1 MVIDCRHVW
10 REISNYIEND
20 ISPELRAEIDEHLS
34 QCRNCTAVLD
44 GAHNVILLIGD
55 QRAFPLPVGFSARL
69 QEKLRQEIAG

>member
-20 ISPELRAEIDEHLS
+20 ISPDLRAEIDEHLA

-55 QRAFPLPVGFSARL
+55 ERAFPLPAGFSARL
-69 QEKLRQEIAG
+69 QEKLRLEISG

>member
-20 ISPELRAEIDEHLS
+20 ISPDLRAEIDEHLA

-44 GAHNVILLIGD
+44 GTHNVILLIGD
-55 QRAFPLPVGFSARL
+55 ARAFPLPAGFSARL
-69 QEKLRQEIAG
+69 QEKMRHEISG

>member
-20 ISPELRAEIDEHLS
+20 ISPELRAEIDEHLA

-44 GAHNVILLIGD
+44 GTYNVILLVGD
-55 QRAFPLPVGFSARL
+55 ERAFPLPSGFSARL
-69 QEKLRQEIAG
+69 QEKLRQETSG